1 MQTIFLHIMAN
12 TRKKKKFIH
21 SLESDGEEVLSQ
33 AAKQEA
39 IYKHFLHHTSTYIAR
54 QCSLNFTELGWE
66 TRNLKLPFTMEE
78 LKEVIMLAPKEST
91 RARWFYRTFLLN
103 LLANFER

>member
-21 SLESDGEEVLSQ
+21 SLESDGEEALSQ

-39 IYKHFLHHTSTYIAR
+39 IYKHFCITLVHI
-54 QCSLNFTELGWE
+54 
-66 TRNLKLPFTMEE
+66 
-78 LKEVIMLAPKEST
+78 
-91 RARWFYRTFLLN
+91 
-103 LLANFER
+103 